1 MQEIDVPT
9 GGVSELP
16 YSTDLIKIAG
26 IIKDQSSKK
35 KHNDQNKCDVNV
47 SGNDCTARI
56 EAEGAQKEEGKL

>member
-16 YSTDLIKIAG
+16 DSTDLMKIAG
-26 IIKDQSSKK
+26 IIKDESSKK
-35 KHNDQNKCDVNV
+35 KHNDHNECDVNV
-47 SGNDCTARI
+47 SGGDSTARI